1 MAINLSF
8 VKTKHSLFEAS
19 QRSALCAAICD
30 RVREVD
36 NYEKLKFDNE
46 LLIFLCSCVENSIDK
61 KDKVKI
67 DKKTLVF
74 EVLDKLFDMSSDD
87 KAIISASIEFL
98 HSNKLIKKV
107 GTVKKY
113 ARLASDWFLKKV

>member
-19 QRSALCAAICD
+19 QRSALCVAICD

-61 KDKVKI
+61 KDKIKI

-107 GTVKKY
+107 GVLKKY
-113 ARLASDWFLKKV
+113 SRLATDWFLKKV

>member
-61 KDKVKI
+61 KDKIKI

-107 GTVKKY
+107 GTLKKY
-113 ARLASDWFLKKV
+113 TRLASDWFLKKV

>member
-61 KDKVKI
+61 KDKIKI

-98 HSNKLIKKV
+98 HSHKLIKKV
-107 GTVKKY
+107 GTIKKY
-113 ARLASDWFLKKV
+113 TRLASVWFLKKV

>member
-8 VKTKHSLFEAS
+8 VKTKHSLWEAS

-46 LLIFLCSCVENSIDK
+46 LLIFLCSCVENSVDK
-61 KDKVKI
+61 KDKIKI
-67 DKKTLVF
+67 NKKALVF

-107 GTVKKY
+107 GILKKWS
-113 ARLASDWFLKKV
+113 RLTSDFFLKRL